1 MQPDKYLK
9 IEYPD
14 TDHNSQYKSESGELV
29 AMIKMVGSGIRVL
42 KGIAKPLPYTLH
54 YYTNND
60 EAIFFLADLLT
71 MF

>member
-54 YYTNND
+54 
-60 EAIFFLADLLT
+60 
-71 MF
+71 